1 MQHNDLRILC
11 VEDDHDV
18 GHIVRLA
25 LALDTAMEIRIVA
38 DEAGALSA
46 VAGGFDPDVLL
57 LNDGTRTDLPARMGV
72 ACGIEPPPV
81 IFLTTD
87 VRVSN
92 LTRLKAAAAGVIA
105 KPFDPLNLAA
115 TVRSLIG

>member
-1 MQHNDLRILC
+1 MQHDDLRILC

-25 LALDTAMEIRIVA
+25 LALDTAMESRIVA
-38 DEAGALSA
+38 DEAGAVSV
-46 VAGGFDPDVLL
+46 VAGGFIPDVLL
-57 LNDGTRTDLPARMGV
+57 LDDGTRPDLPARMSV

-81 IFLTTD
+81 IFLTAD

-92 LTRLKAAAAGVIA
+92 LTRLKAAAAGIIA

-115 TVRSLIG
+115 KVRSLIG